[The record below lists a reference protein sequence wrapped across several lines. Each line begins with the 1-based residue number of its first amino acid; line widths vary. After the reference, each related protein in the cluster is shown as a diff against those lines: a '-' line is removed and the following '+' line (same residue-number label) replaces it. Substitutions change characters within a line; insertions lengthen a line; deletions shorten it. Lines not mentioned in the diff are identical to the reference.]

1 MASIRLEKIHQ
12 RYGDFEALSE
22 VDLIIEEGEFFSLLG
37 PSGSGKTTLLR
48 LIAGFEPPYSGEI
61 YIGGERV
68 TNLPPEKRR
77 VGMVFQNYA
86 LFPHLNVFD
95 NVAYGLRAIKTPKA
109 EIPQRVSETLRLVE
123 LDGYDQRDI
132 HALSGGQQQ
141 RVALARALAPHPRVL
156 LMDEPLS
163 NLDARLRLQTRRQI
177 LELQKRIG
185 MTTVYVTHDQS
196 EALALSDRL
205 AVLLDG
211 KLEEVGTPTDLYWK
225 SGNLRVADF
234 LGEMNIVTCPVERIA
249 DGKLTVTF
257 LGAAIELQTPATLVQ
272 SKEIKI
278 GVRPES
284 FGTQGLHP
292 EDREFEIETLQ
303 FEGLHWRME
312 TLFQGLRIS
321 MILPAPLLMNPPQEG
336 ERITLSFHPGSLI
349 LFPSIA
355 S

>member
-1 MASIRLEKIHQ
+1 MASIRLEKVHQ
-12 RYGDFEALSE
+12 RYGDFQALSE
-22 VDLIIEEGEFFSLLG
+22 VDLVIEEGEFFSLLG

-95 NVAYGLRAIKTPKA
+95 NVAYGLRANKTHKS
-109 EIPQRVSETLRLVE
+109 EIAQRISEMLRLVDLE
-123 LDGYDQRDI
+123 KYDKRDI

-234 LGEMNIVTCPVERIA
+234 LGEMNIVTCKVDQSANGRAVVSFLGGPVEIEVPI
-249 DGKLTVTF
+249 DVTH
-257 LGAAIELQTPATLVQ
+257 
-272 SKEIKI
+272 SKEIRI
-278 GVRPES
+278 GIRPES
-284 FGTQGLHP
+284 FAPKGLHP
-292 EDREFEIETLQ
+292 EEREFGIESVQ
-303 FEGLHWRME
+303 FEGIHWRME
-312 TLFQGLRIS
+312 TSFEGDRMM
-321 MILPAPLLMNPPQEG
+321 MILPAPLLADPPKKG
-336 ERITLSFHPGSLI
+336 DRIALSFAQASLI
-349 LFPSIA
+349 AFG
-355 S
+355 